1 MTRSPRGC
9 FTSDVPPTAVPA
21 ACVLFTLLSLLSWST
36 GEHPTSELA
45 FDRVCMMWEWEE
57 EEEAAEA
64 VVLCVG
70 SHLFPQEAGP
80 FGLLVGS
87 VWAPCTQSLAPSS
100 VSVPLCF
107 PTASARL
114 HAWQTDRCYL
124 LCISSSGPLSLST
137 NSPLLAHR
145 LQISSA
151 SLPLDKGQYQW
162 QNIFY
167 VWNVAHNKQSSI
179 RFV

>member
-1 MTRSPRGC
+1 MTHC
-9 FTSDVPPTAVPA
+9 CCNVPPPTTTTTTSRSIHWQLAY
-21 ACVLFTLLSLLSWST
+21 CLLCSLCCHGPLGNILQVNWHLT
-36 GEHPTSELA
+36 GLVWCGRKGVA
-45 FDRVCMMWEWEE
+45 R
-57 EEEAAEA
+57 
-64 VVLCVG
+64 CVG

-80 FGLLVGS
+80 FGLLVHT
-87 VWAPCTQSLAPSS
+87 PLCLLPPPS
-100 VSVPLCF
+100 VSVSLCF
-107 PTASARL
+107 PTAPARL

-124 LCISSSGPLSLST
+124 PCISSSGPLSLST

-145 LQISSA
+145 LQIPSA
-151 SLPLDKGQYQW
+151 SLPLDKEQYQW